1 MSSHAALPRTDRTPH
16 PPRYLLH
23 PLRPVARW
31 IFRRRYRVVVHHAER
46 VPTTGP
52 VVLAANHAGVI
63 DGPLLATFAP
73 RPVHALT
80 KSEMFEGRLGGFLLR
95 SGQVPLD
102 RFRTDVAAVRSCLR
116 VLRDGGV
123 VGIFPEGR
131 RGSGELERFHRGTAY
146 FALAAGAPVVPVS
159 MFGTR
164 EPGGSSGSLPR
175 RGATLHLVVGRPVD
189 VPQQPWPR
197 TREQVGELSRSLWEH
212 MRAELDAARRET
224 GGVLPGPLPLGDLE
238 PDPATGVAAPR
249 TPSHQESQQQSH
261 REPAPEPGT
270 SPSAPST
277 THTDGH
283 EAARPEPGAP

>member
-1 MSSHAALPRTDRTPH
+1 MTAHLAPPRTDGTRH

-31 IFRRRYRVVVHHAER
+31 ILRRRYRVVVHHAER

-52 VVLAANHAGVI
+52 VVLAANHAGII
-63 DGPLLATFAP
+63 DGPLLAVFAP

-146 FALAAGAPVVPVS
+146 FALAAGATVVPVT

-164 EPGGSSGSLPR
+164 EPGAASGSLPR
-175 RGATLHLVVGRPVD
+175 RGATLHLVVGRPLD
-189 VPQQPWPR
+189 VPHQPWPR

-212 MRAELDAARRET
+212 MRAELEVARRET

-238 PDPATGVAAPR
+238 PDPSTGVSAPR
-249 TPSHQESQQQSH
+249 PPSSQHQT
-261 REPAPEPGT
+261 EP
-270 SPSAPST
+270 PSAPST
-277 THTDGH
+277 TGAAPHTHTDGH
-283 EAARPEPGAP
+283 EASEPGAP